1 MSNHPDVDI
10 DFADRKTALAVLA
23 AVPAMIKRE
32 DEKGVKRQAHPSG
45 VYLQDMPVDPFTR
58 LASLSY
64 EEAEDAGYFKIDL
77 LNQSVYTEVRDEDHL
92 VDLLNSDHPW
102 ELLDEP
108 ALVEQLPHIHNHYA
122 VVQEIAP
129 RSIEDLAVVLAL
141 VRPGKKHLRGR
152 SRAEIDAE
160 IWEPTDDGYTFKK
173 AHAIAYAALV
183 AVALNLLCEK
193 LAAS

>member
-1 MSNHPDVDI
+1 MSNHPDIDI
-10 DFADRKTALAVLA
+10 DFADRHSALAVLA
-23 AVPAMIKRE
+23 SVPAMIDRE
-32 DEKGVKRQAHPSG
+32 GKRQAHPSG
-45 VYLQDMPVDPFTR
+45 VYLQNMPVDPFTK
-58 LASLSY
+58 LAAVPYDKGDDL
-64 EEAEDAGYFKIDL
+64 GYFKVDF
-77 LNQSVYTEVRDEDHL
+77 LNQSVYAGVRDEDHL

-108 ALVEQLPHIHNHYA
+108 SLVEQLPHIYKHFS

-141 VRPGKKHLRGR
+141 VRPGKRHLRGR
-152 SRAEIDAE
+152 PRAEIDRE
-160 IWEPTDDGYTFKK
+160 IWKPSADGYTFKK